1 MDELEKLIRYRET
14 TLELLRKF
22 HQQKREIDNDIEK
35 AFKLLD
41 EIEIE
46 IKKLEVI

>member
-1 MDELEKLIRYRET
+1 MDELTRLIACREK

-22 HQQKREIDNDIEK
+22 HQQRREIENDIET
-35 AFKLLD
+35 ALKLLD